1 MKWSFATVGIII
13 LGIIGIMVIIL
24 FQDLTTNDENDY
36 YLLKEVTEAAMLDS
50 VDLKYYR
57 EHGDY
62 KIVKEKFVENFTR
75 RFAESTLFVGSTYTI
90 KFFDIMEKPPKVTV
104 TIDTGIGSYTIYKE
118 SDSYGINN
126 ELSAILEGV
135 GKKKKNIDDDSY
147 DYYFLNCPGIN
158 GNESTMTLDIPI
170 PDKLNSA
177 RYKNVT
183 IANNGI
189 SNEGCIDPT
198 DSDNIDDLLFGIL
211 KAQTQWDINYLK
223 IAEESKINIYDIN
236 SYVARYGPVITF
248 ENNKLK
254 VIGIPNKGEKCSLYK
269 FNVTWQYDYY
279 EE

>member
-57 EHGDY
+57 ETGDY

-90 KFFDIMEKPPKVTV
+90 KFFDIMEIPPKVTV

-135 GKKKKNIDDDSY
+135 GKGKKNINGDSY

-170 PDKLNSA
+170 PDKLKSA
-177 RYKNVT
+177 RYKNVERFCKDDCSEKIES
-183 IANNGI
+183 IAPIN
-189 SNEGCIDPT
+189 S
-198 DSDNIDDLLFGIL
+198 NIDDFLFGIL
-211 KAQTQWDINYLK
+211 KAQAQWNIDYSNIKNK
-223 IAEESKINIYDIN
+223 IDIYDIN
-236 SYVARYGPVITF
+236 NYTKGSDITIDKD
-248 ENNKLK
+248 KLTTN
-254 VIGIPNKGEKCSLYK
+254 IPAEGGKCSLYK
-269 FNVTWQYDYY
+269 FDVKWQYDYY